1 MVPRIPRRWAVAA
14 GVAAAVV
21 LLPASG
27 SASFHNMQIEQV
39 IGGVNGDVTQ
49 QAIQLRMRFAGQN
62 LVSQARLRAW
72 NAAGASPVTILTIPG
87 NVANSAAGSR
97 VLITSAAFAPHG
109 PTPDFTMTALI
120 PPSYLAAGKLTFEE
134 VSTGAIYWAVA
145 WGGASYTG
153 TNTGI
158 TVAMGGNEDDG
169 VFNPPFASA
178 LPSGGTTALRF
189 TGATGDPSTT
199 NSAQYA
205 VTPGAAV
212 FTNNA
217 GATGT
222 VPVTLIDVTVGK

>member
-1 MVPRIPRRWAVAA
+1 MVPRIPRTWAVAA
-14 GVAAAVV
+14 AVAAAVV
-21 LLPASG
+21 LLPARG
-27 SASFHNMQIEQV
+27 SASFHLMQIEQV
-39 IGGVNGDVTQ
+39 IGGVGGDVTQ

-62 LVSQARLRAW
+62 IVSQARLRAW

-87 NVANSAAGSR
+87 DVANFAAGSR
-97 VLITSAAFAPHG
+97 VLIASAAFAAHG
-109 PTPDFTMTALI
+109 PSPDFTMTALI

-134 VSTGAIYWAVA
+134 TATGNVYWAVA

-158 TVAMGGNEDDG
+158 TVGGGGNEDDG
-169 VFNPPFASA
+169 NFNPPFGSA
-178 LPSGGTTALRF
+178 LPSASTTALRF
-189 TGATGDPSTT
+189 SGAIGDPSTT

-205 VTPGAAV
+205 VTPGAAT

-222 VPVTLIDVTVGK
+222 VPVTLIDIAVE